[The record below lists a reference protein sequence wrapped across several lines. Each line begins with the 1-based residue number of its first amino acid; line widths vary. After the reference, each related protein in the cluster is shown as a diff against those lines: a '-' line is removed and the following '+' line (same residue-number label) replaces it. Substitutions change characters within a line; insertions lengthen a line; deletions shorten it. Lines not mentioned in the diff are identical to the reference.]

1 MAKKTKDKR
10 IKNEIKRLNGI
21 FKNLSEDKKKV
32 AKSIIENVAFMTV
45 TLEDLQQAINEKGVV
60 EEYRNGANQFGIK
73 ESSEVKIYNTM
84 IKNHTATVIGNAS
97 DVKEE
102 STTNGILNDTSSRI
116 KVIENADILALWSK

>member
-1 MAKKTKDKR
+1 MQMKTNKDKR
-10 IKNEIKRLNGI
+10 IKKEIKRLGEI
-21 FKNLSEDKKKV
+21 FENLPEDKKKI

-84 IKNHTATVIGNAS
+84 IKNHTNSINKLF
-97 DVKEE
+97 DLIKNE
-102 STTNGILNDTSSRI
+102 TTMIDDGFEDLMYQR
-116 KVIENADILALWSK
+116 